1 MEVKDEIKQI
11 SEIID
16 KIGNVREEEWQ
27 QLEGETEEEYNAR
40 ILEIEDEIEEE
51 LLDYISDSVL
61 AEQEIEE
68 EEEAV
73 KEAQE
78 KIEADYQ
85 LFSEAFEEEGET
97 VKLKSQEELIALGYS
112 SAEEIERLKEIE
124 NNKNKPEQYIDKVK
138 ESIHKEKD
146 IDTEIN
152 RKMDLAKAIIS
163 AKKRGE
169 NIAIGVDQNVKRNK
183 FEKAN
188 DQIAN
193 TVVLKRVP
201 LVQDEY
207 VRNNIIA
214 EKQYI
219 NMLSNINSQ
228 SSNIPT
234 AKPVQRI
241 VQGTQ
246 RRVPK
251 RKNEVFLDLEKKLD
265 KDNESTKQKIL
276 ARTELKKAFNE
287 YAEMLKNG
295 QNTEISVLENKISE
309 VANKFPNVVDEKL
322 IDKISKKFNIGLVNS
337 LGLISGVAGIKK
349 LAEEF
354 ESPKKEIGENVTE
367 IMQEQEINEAKPS
380 ENEPEA
386 EQEAET
392 EMENINEQE
401 VAEASAETEPKTEQ
415 EVILEPKKI
424 SNEGETEGISAQ
436 KKTILGILSKDS
448 IDENAIFK
456 EDNWLSFIA
465 NYLRKN
471 EDEFIKDK
479 FNILLSKVESRLGD
493 NFENDFYNKD
503 IELNV
508 GLLGQLSKLYKSGR
522 VDLSGNVIVHKDM
535 KKASDYL
542 VKEMTYFMYLKKMSE
557 RTNIGSIERLKSQ
570 AKYSKACRELEE
582 DLVNKVPFLS
592 LIMSKENA
600 KRSGDIKDISTK
612 VQKYKERIENE
623 GNIPSTEL
631 YELGDVF
638 YNGINDLSGNTILKP
653 DKFWAKKVY
662 EELVSSYPEMTTDI
676 THNRLFAL
684 YSDKTLPTYDESK
697 ANSLKEKME
706 NNGIE
711 IRKEEKNRD
720 FEENTSH
727 VYVCSDLHGEYPAY
741 SAIVS
746 RLKPDDKLYVLGD
759 VIDREPDGIK
769 ILQDIMRRKEKGQ
782 AEFLIGNHEW
792 MMVQSL
798 FLNDETQRK
807 NWEVNNEGKVTREAF
822 EKLGVDEQEEIKNF
836 LLDSFVY
843 KNINI
848 DNEDVHLVHAKAIQ
862 DRDSKEDKTLRE
874 MLNEGKVDLINEAV
888 WSRAGEKYT
897 SKEIA
902 KPDTFT
908 VIGHTPTDSN
918 MVEYQDGH
926 LDIDCGAAYY
936 FGNAGLVDL
945 KNGTITYFDMR
956 KERKKAKEEEER

>member
-16 KIGNVREEEWQ
+16 KIGNVREKEWQ

-51 LLDYISDSVL
+51 LLDYISDSIL
-61 AEQEIEE
+61 AEQEID

-85 LFSEAFEEEGET
+85 LFREAFEEDGET

-124 NNKNKPEQYIDKVK
+124 DNKNKPEQYIDKVK
-138 ESIHKEKD
+138 KSIHKEKD

-169 NIAIGVDQNVKRNK
+169 NIAIGADQNAKRNK

-201 LVQDEY
+201 LVQEEY

-228 SSNIPT
+228 SSNIPI
-234 AKPVQRI
+234 AQPVQRI

-287 YAEMLKNG
+287 YAEMIKNG

-354 ESPKKEIGENVTE
+354 ESPKKEIGENVAE

-424 SNEGETEGISAQ
+424 SNEGETE
-436 KKTILGILSKDS
+436 KDS
-448 IDENAIFK
+448 IKERNQIIHAIKKAEKFSIRDRHKKAINLLIISKLIGYLKQHDDAEVQKKLNNELKRLETDYAEWANELYVYTYYNTNLLTLNYMSEAYKNGVNSIDGTRTIISKDRNTASYYLYLTYNMLQGHEAHK
-456 EDNWLSFIA
+456 EF
-465 NYLRKN
+465 Y
-471 EDEFIKDK
+471 IKRYQDYVK
-479 FNILLSKVESRLGD
+479 KLN
-493 NFENDFYNKD
+493 ENDG
-503 IELNV
+503 IEKTFKQQTIREAEKEIEE
-508 GLLGQLSKLYKSGR
+508 LGNREKEWRLTSEQTES
-522 VDLSGNVIVHKDM
+522 I
-535 KKASDYL
+535 KK
-542 VKEMTYFMYLKKMSE
+542 EF
-557 RTNIGSIERLKSQ
+557 
-570 AKYSKACRELEE
+570 RE
-582 DLVNKVPFLS
+582 N
-592 LIMSKENA
+592 
-600 KRSGDIKDISTK
+600 
-612 VQKYKERIENE
+612 
-623 GNIPSTEL
+623 
-631 YELGDVF
+631 LGDVC
-638 YNGINDLSGNTILKP
+638 YGYL
-653 DKFWAKKVY
+653 
-662 EELVSSYPEMTTDI
+662 E
-676 THNRLFAL
+676 H
-684 YSDKTLPTYDESK
+684 
-697 ANSLKEKME
+697 LKEKY
-706 NNGIE
+706 N
-711 IRKEEKNRD
+711 
-720 FEENTSH
+720 
-727 VYVCSDLHGEYPAY
+727 
-741 SAIVS
+741 
-746 RLKPDDKLYVLGD
+746 
-759 VIDREPDGIK
+759 
-769 ILQDIMRRKEKGQ
+769 
-782 AEFLIGNHEW
+782 IGN
-792 MMVQSL
+792 
-798 FLNDETQRK
+798 
-807 NWEVNNEGKVTREAF
+807 VTR
-822 EKLGVDEQEEIKNF
+822 
-836 LLDSFVY
+836 S
-843 KNINI
+843 
-848 DNEDVHLVHAKAIQ
+848 
-862 DRDSKEDKTLRE
+862 
-874 MLNEGKVDLINEAV
+874 
-888 WSRAGEKYT
+888 
-897 SKEIA
+897 
-902 KPDTFT
+902 
-908 VIGHTPTDSN
+908 
-918 MVEYQDGH
+918 
-926 LDIDCGAAYY
+926 
-936 FGNAGLVDL
+936 
-945 KNGTITYFDMR
+945 
-956 KERKKAKEEEER
+956 